1 LDSCVT
7 LASVTPAQAGVQIL
21 SGCTTPHAA
30 SACRPTGFLLARKDV
45 EKHRFLQ
52 TPAFSFGESADLGQ
66 IENSCPSGELIV
78 SVWF

>member
-1 LDSCVT
+1 L
-7 LASVTPAQAGVQIL
+7 
-21 SGCTTPHAA
+21 
-30 SACRPTGFLLARKDV
+30 RRKDV